1 MAFHIVVVDDDF
13 ALQEFYRLFLEGEG
27 YKVTLLSPSATSPNS
42 IATLNPD
49 LLVLDLLLGGMQ
61 SGWPILQDILSIPQT
76 TTLPVLLVT
85 ALPTVTLD
93 VEWQAFIQ
101 ERHIPLLLKP
111 FDVDVLLAT
120 IKSLLPSHFSVPE
133 GLSYN
138 EPTNK

>member
-27 YKVTLLSPSATSPNS
+27 YKVTLLSPFAISPNS
-42 IATLNPD
+42 IAILNPD
-49 LLVLDLLLGGMQ
+49 LLILDLLLGGMQ
-61 SGWPILQDILSIPQT
+61 SGWPILQDILSTPQT

-93 VEWQAFIQ
+93 AEWQAFIQ
-101 ERHIPLLLKP
+101 KWHIPLLLKP

-120 IKSLLPSHFSVPE
+120 IKSLLPSHSSVFE